1 MAISLSKGQKIDL
14 TKGKVGLSN
23 IRVGLGWDQVKK
35 SGGGMFGGI
44 FGGSGGSGADI
55 DIDASVLM
63 VTKDGKVNG
72 KGNVIYFGNLN
83 SSCGSV
89 HHTGDNR
96 TGAGEGDDEVIKV
109 ELTRVPENIDKLVFV
124 VNIYNASSK
133 KQHFGMIENAFI
145 RVIDERNGEELI
157 RFNLTDNF
165 EGKKAVFV
173 GEIYRNGSDW
183 KFNAVGEGT
192 GDNSI
197 MEMASRYR

>member
-14 TKGKVGLSN
+14 TKGKAGLSN

-35 SGGGMFGGI
+35 SGGGVLGGL
-44 FGGSGGSGADI
+44 FGGSGGSGADV

-63 VTKDGKVNG
+63 ITKEGKVAGN
-72 KGNVIYFGNLN
+72 GNVVYFGNLT
-83 SSCGSV
+83 SSCGSIR
-89 HHTGDNR
+89 HTGDNR

-109 ELTRVPENIDKLVFV
+109 ELSRVPGNIDKLVFV

-173 GEIYRNGSDW
+173 GEIYRNGADW